1 MTVARVQRSD
11 TPLAVV
17 WLLFALAFCGPGP
30 RAEEAAATLGEPLPE
45 SSLEEVLVVG
55 EHPGPGLW
63 QASKGSHVLFILGT
77 HVPLPKDLVWRSKE
91 VESAIERSNEIL
103 GVYSVALRVDQEA
116 AFQSRRGRLKEL
128 LPPRMYAQWRAL
140 RDKYIS
146 DEDQTDRLLPA
157 AAALLL
163 QARAY
168 ERSGLTYG
176 DDVWRSI
183 YRFAAEH
190 GVPVWP
196 QNYDTRLVAGEW
208 RRTGRARQN
217 GIKYLGATMDR
228 LNSDIRDARAAANAW
243 ATGDIDALKDLV
255 ERDASYARTLA
266 YSWPFLDDQ
275 EVQRLQMAAENKLLT
290 AIERAINRNQV
301 TFAALPIHVLLRKD
315 GVIARLRAAGYVI
328 EEPV

>member
-1 MTVARVQRSD
+1 MTVKRVHRFD
-11 TPLAVV
+11 TQPAVV
-17 WLLFALAFCGPGP
+17 WLLFALVFCGAGL
-30 RAEEAAATLGEPLPE
+30 RAEEAARGAPSPE

-55 EHPGPGLW
+55 EQPGPGLW
-63 QASKGSHVLFILGT
+63 KVSKASRILFILGT
-77 HVPLPKDLVWRSKE
+77 HVPLPRDLVWRSKE

-103 GVYSVALRVDQEA
+103 GAYSVSLRVDQEA

-140 RDKYIS
+140 RGKYIS

-168 ERSGLTYG
+168 ERSGLTYS

-190 GVPVWP
+190 RVPVWP
-196 QNYDTRLVAGEW
+196 QNYDTRLFAGEW
-208 RRTGRARQN
+208 RRTARARQN
-217 GIKYLGATMDR
+217 GIKYLAATMDR

-243 ATGDIDALKDLV
+243 ATGDIDALKGLV
-255 ERDASYARTLA
+255 ERDASYARSLA
-266 YSWPFLDDQ
+266 YSWPFLSDQ
-275 EVQRLQMAAENKLLT
+275 EVQRLQTEAENKLLT

-301 TFAALPIHVLLRKD
+301 TFAALPIYVLLRKD
-315 GVIARLRAAGYVI
+315 GVIARLRAAGYSI
-328 EEPV
+328 EEPA